1 MKLIAIAAAGLIA
14 LQAQPALAQPASAPA
29 QPAQAAPSEALI
41 DRFMAVLPDRDVLN
55 AVDTEVDPEELAKL
69 VALNPGKE
77 AQVRTVLQ
85 ANLACNGPAIR
96 AGTVRMLRSV
106 ARNLGQDQ
114 LQKLVSFYEG
124 PGYPAFNALAA
135 RMEGQE
141 KPSAADESALAKLM
155 AAYPLQAYH
164 DGLSRAE
171 AIIAA
176 DQGFM
181 TAAMKCASEQMEA
194 LDKAGLKSN

>member
-1 MKLIAIAAAGLIA
+1 MKLLAIAAAGLIA

-29 QPAQAAPSEALI
+29 APAAPSEALI

-55 AVDTEVDPEELAKL
+55 AVDTEIDAEELSKL

-96 AGTVRMLRSV
+96 AGTVRMLRAV
-106 ARNLGQDQ
+106 ARNLGQDK

-135 RMEGQE
+135 RMQGQD
-141 KPSAADESALAKLM
+141 KPSAADEAAMAKLM
-155 AAYPLQAYH
+155 GAYPLQAYH
-164 DGLSRAE
+164 DGLGQAE

-194 LDKAGLKSN
+194 LEKAGLKSH